1 MYDMHCSCCCSVTK
15 LCLTLFNP
23 VDCST
28 PALPVFHH
36 LLEFAQTHVCSVG
49 DAIQLSHPLPA
60 SSPSAL
66 SLSQS
71 FPMSQLFTLGGQSIG
86 ALLLK

>member
-1 MYDMHCSCCCSVTK
+1 MICTALVVVQS

-49 DAIQLSHPLPA
+49 DAIQLSHPLLA